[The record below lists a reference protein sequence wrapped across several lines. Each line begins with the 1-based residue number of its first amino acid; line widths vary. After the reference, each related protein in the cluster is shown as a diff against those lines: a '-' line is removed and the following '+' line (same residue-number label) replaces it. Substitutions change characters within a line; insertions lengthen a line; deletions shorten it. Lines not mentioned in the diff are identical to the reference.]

1 MKSQRINSLSLF
13 TPVFIVG
20 APRSGTTLAR
30 DLISFLD
37 QIYFPP
43 DELQIISSLNEL
55 ILADSSPSRLVEFL
69 EGSNFASHMKR
80 RKLWPSKADLFN
92 IVAAKD
98 TAEVVRGLILKI
110 GSIDGS
116 ISTKYWGDK
125 TPENIFLL
133 DLIRQLWPD
142 VKIIHIVRDPRS
154 TVLSMNKSWGRSFV
168 RGASLWRD
176 AVISAS
182 TTSDIM
188 SPELFYKLRYED
200 LTDNPVRELSAIAE
214 WLDVDFDPTLLDKYK
229 SEERWGEASGHQG
242 VKSNPRGWEA
252 NLTKKQVL
260 TIEEVTYDA
269 MILEGYTPLY
279 AVRSSK
285 PNKFIIKLLFLLD
298 GLFVLAHYAR
308 ERGLRAA
315 FEYKIKQ
322 WRLGR
327 GG

>member
-1 MKSQRINSLSLF
+1 LSHF

-43 DELQIISSLNEL
+43 DELQVISPLNQL
-55 ILADSSPSRLVEFL
+55 ILDGASPNLLVEFL
-69 EGSNFASHMKR
+69 EGSNFSSHMKR
-80 RKLWPSKADLFN
+80 RKLWPSRTDLLD
-92 IVAAKD
+92 IVTAKS
-98 TAEVVRGLILKI
+98 TSEVIRGLILKI

-116 ISTKYWGDK
+116 VSTRYWGDK

-142 VKIIHIVRDPRS
+142 VKIIHIIRDPRS
-154 TVLSMNKSWGRSFV
+154 TVLSMKKSWGRSFV

-176 AVISAS
+176 AVVSAS
-182 TTSDIM
+182 ATADSI
-188 SPELFYKLRYED
+188 SSESFYKLRYED
-200 LTDNPVRELSAIAE
+200 LTANPDRELSAIAE
-214 WLDVDFDPTLLDKYK
+214 WLGVNFDSSRLDTYK
-229 SEERWGEASGHQG
+229 SEERWGEASGQQG
-242 VKSNPRGWEA
+242 VKSNPRGWE
-252 NLTKKQVL
+252 NRLTKKQIL

-269 MILEGYTPLY
+269 MVLEGYTPRY
-279 AVRSSK
+279 AVKSSR
-285 PNKFIIKLLFLLD
+285 PSKFKIKFLFLLD
-298 GLFVLAHYAR
+298 GLSVLAHYTR
-308 ERGLRAA
+308 ERGFRAA
-315 FEYKIKQ
+315 FEYKLKQ